1 MNTNG
6 IIARILVPQM
16 LQVLDTP
23 AIKQPSPS
31 LSQAR
36 ALHRLHEWRSVEQTH
51 FKRVVCRAAGGVQGS
66 VWCAGQRE
74 SRDNAQHLDNLL
86 EARRQR
92 MAEFAGG
99 FSWATRVSV
108 SVSVSVRARM

>member
-1 MNTNG
+1 VVCRAAG
-6 IIARILVPQM
+6 GVQGSVWCARQ
-16 LQVLDTP
+16 
-23 AIKQPSPS
+23 
-31 LSQAR
+31 
-36 ALHRLHEWRSVEQTH
+36 
-51 FKRVVCRAAGGVQGS
+51 RVVCRAACGVQGS